1 MGRAGILAA
10 DPFGEVRHEVPIERL
25 GPIASY
31 SAADTAALQQRSFTV
46 AHVPLAFDPTM
57 TPTQLRQT
65 DEVVFVGA
73 RYPARE
79 RLLVG
84 LADAGVPVRAY
95 GRDWSGHLV
104 DRVRDGRMRPEQF
117 EDLGEIIQGKTPGRQ
132 NDDEIF
138 IYSVGGMPVE
148 DVAWATKVYRNAVR
162 DGIGTTLKLWDEPTL
177 A

>member
-1 MGRAGILAA
+1 RMEDAVRDSDIVSIAVPSDIGSANYPTVHEGWLKPGAFLCCSAHLAVDEAVVQQARHVADARSIYQAWAGELPAPA
-10 DPFGEVRHEVPIERL
+10 HE
-25 GPIASY
+25 
-31 SAADTAALQQRSFTV
+31 T
-46 AHVPLAFDPTM
+46 
-57 TPTQLRQT
+57 
-65 DEVVFVGA
+65 
-73 RYPARE
+73 
-79 RLLVG
+79 VG
-84 LADAGVPVRAY
+84 LWGM
-95 GRDWSGHLV
+95 HLV

-162 DGIGTTLKLWDEPTL
+162 DGIGTTLKLWDEPAL